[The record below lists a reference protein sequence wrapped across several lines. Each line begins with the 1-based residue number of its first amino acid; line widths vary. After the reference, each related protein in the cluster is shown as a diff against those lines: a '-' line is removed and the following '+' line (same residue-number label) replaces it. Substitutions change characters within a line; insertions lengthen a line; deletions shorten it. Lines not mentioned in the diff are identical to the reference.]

1 MDEVKKELHD
11 MIDKISSK
19 GVLLYLLEF
28 IKLKFFK
35 DKGRI

>member
-1 MDEVKKELHD
+1 MGEIKRELHD
-11 MIDKISSK
+11 MIDRISNK